1 MPTTQRYFF
10 HYKTK
15 TVCILIRNI
24 SVTVVDYAVD
34 IFWNTARASLLL
46 NETLTHFIAQSCAA
60 QESMTGRYWQLLHY
74 SMTNYIEQNR
84 HVHNQILHNIIKSG
98 NETCGFEDL
107 LDNLNARKFLAI
119 STTDAHW
126 KYGLVAQ
133 IALYLL
139 LNIRHY
145 STMSIQMIKPHGIF
159 QFSYLYLI
167 LHILIHMM
175 LCLLEWFVSH
185 R

>member
-1 MPTTQRYFF
+1 M
-10 HYKTK
+10 
-15 TVCILIRNI
+15 
-24 SVTVVDYAVD
+24 DYAVD

-46 NETLTHFIAQSCAA
+46 NETLTHFIAQSYKA
-60 QESMTGRYWQLLHY
+60 QESKTGRYWKLLQY
-74 SMTNYIEQNR
+74 SITNYIKQNL

-139 LNIRHY
+139 LNIRYY
-145 STMSIQMIKPHGIF
+145 STVSIQMIKPHKMSP
-159 QFSYLYLI
+159 FSYLYLI
-167 LHILIHMM
+167 LHILIHMI
-175 LCLLEWFVSH
+175 LCLLEWFVT
-185 R
+185 